1 MKLRKTLETLLLFL
15 LLLLLLATTLM
26 LVGTL
31 TSLKEGLAIVARFP
45 LETRKELKRV
55 KSSARKKD

>member
-15 LLLLLLATTLM
+15 WLLLATTLM

-31 TSLKEGLAIVARFP
+31 TSRKEGLVIVERFP

>member
-1 MKLRKTLETLLLFL
+1 MKLRKTLETLLLF
-15 LLLLLLATTLM
+15 LLLLLATTLM

>member
-15 LLLLLLATTLM
+15 LLLLATTLM
-26 LVGTL
+26 LVETL
-31 TSLKEGLAIVARFP
+31 TSLKDGLAIVARFP

>member
-15 LLLLLLATTLM
+15 LLLLATTPM

-31 TSLKEGLAIVARFP
+31 TSRKEGLVIVERFP